1 MDDVLEG
8 TTVGIFAE
16 GTRRPVERRAEA
28 GGPRWPLRSGGGQAA
43 SVRPQQHPC
52 GVRLRGCG
60 WPRLAEALCSLW
72 HELAPRAAPGAPAG
86 LRSERACLPR
96 RQGARAGHRGH
107 LGEHGTDP
115 SREQRQR
122 RREHA
127 LAQRRLVGHAHRR
140 HVGVAARVTR
150 TLVRPRDAD
159 GPRPTQY
166 CSSAILC
173 FIKVRSLRLAS
184 TARVRSPA
192 HAARPHAALRSS
204 EGARGAP
211 RLCRHL

>member
-1 MDDVLEG
+1 MAPGLTSAGGKMDDVPEG

-16 GTRRPVERRAEA
+16 GTRRPVQRRAEA
-28 GGPRWPLRSGGGQAA
+28 GGPRWPLRSGGGRRPLCGLSNSHAA
-43 SVRPQQHPC
+43 W
-52 GVRLRGCG
+52 GCVAAAGRG
-60 WPRLAEALCSLW
+60 WPRLC
-72 HELAPRAAPGAPAG
+72 AACGMSWRREQPSGAPAG
-86 LRSERACLPR
+86 PRAERACFPR

-107 LGEHGTDP
+107 LGEHGADP

-127 LAQRRLVGHAHRR
+127 LAQRRVVGHAHRR

-166 CSSAILC
+166 WSSAFLSG
-173 FIKVRSLRLAS
+173 FSPSLH
-184 TARVRSPA
+184 VSPA
-192 HAARPHAALRSS
+192 QRACVARTAAPPQC
-204 EGARGAP
+204 GAP
-211 RLCRHL
+211 E